1 MSTHEAILERSPIAS
16 LPWDTKR
23 GSASML
29 LFILTEAMLFV
40 SLFFGYFYLGAHN
53 DHWPLDELPKLH
65 LATIML
71 IVLLA
76 SSVVLYFGEE
86 ASKKGKTGRARLL
99 LAATIAM
106 GVVFVAIQVLEY
118 RNHLRTLKPWTDAY
132 GSAFYTITSLHAL
145 HVLVGLAML
154 VYVLLLPDIEGKVRP
169 PHRPYHNAALYWHFV
184 DIVWLCVV
192 LLLYYL
198 PHVNRH

>member
-1 MSTHEAILERSPIAS
+1 VSTTKAILREPPIAS
-16 LPWDTKR
+16 LPWDTLR

-29 LFILTEAMLFV
+29 LFMLTEAMLFV

-53 DHWPLDELPKLH
+53 ERWPMDDAPKLK

-71 IVLLA
+71 VLLLA

-86 ASKKGKTGRARLL
+86 ASKKGRSGRARVL
-99 LAATIAM
+99 LALTIAM
-106 GVVFVAIQVLEY
+106 GVAFVVLQVFEY
-118 RNHLRTLKPWTDAY
+118 KDHLRTLRPTTDAY
-132 GSAFYTITSLHAL
+132 GSIFYTITSFHAL
-145 HVLVGLAML
+145 HVFVGLGML
-154 VYVLLLPDIEGKVRP
+154 VYTLLLPDIEGRVRL

-184 DIVWLCVV
+184 DIVWVFVV

-198 PHVNRH
+198 PHLGGG